1 MSEKFKQNIAELY
14 TLANQLRLELNQI
27 RRKEYPFYHDYERKS
42 TKKHFI
48 VCTHPPTDVMLLS
61 AEP

>member
-27 RRKEYPFYHDYERKS
+27 RRKE
-42 TKKHFI
+42 
-48 VCTHPPTDVMLLS
+48 
-61 AEP
+61 